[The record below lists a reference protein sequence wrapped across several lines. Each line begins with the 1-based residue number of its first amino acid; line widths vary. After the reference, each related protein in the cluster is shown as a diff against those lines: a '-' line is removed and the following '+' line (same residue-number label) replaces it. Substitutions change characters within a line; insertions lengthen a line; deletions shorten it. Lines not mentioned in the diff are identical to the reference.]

1 MLAILKKSFII
12 NTLLLILIIS
22 LSIMSIHWHHQ
33 MYLLY
38 KQEKIVKKQHEH
50 TNAINRQ
57 LLMEYSE
64 LQSGVSIFQISQ
76 EKLLMFPPTK
86 AKDVSI

>member
-1 MLAILKKSFII
+1 
-12 NTLLLILIIS
+12 
-22 LSIMSIHWHHQ
+22 MSIHWHHQ

-76 EKLLMFPPTK
+76 EKLLMFSPTK
-86 AKDVSI
+86 TKDVSI

>member
-1 MLAILKKSFII
+1 M

-38 KQEKIVKKQHEH
+38 KQEKIVKEQHAH
-50 TNAINRQ
+50 INAINRQ
-57 LLMEYSE
+57 LLMEHSE
-64 LQSGVSIFQISQ
+64 LQSGISIFQISQ
-76 EKLLMFPPTK
+76 EKLLMFPPIETQ
-86 AKDVSI
+86 DVSI

>member
-1 MLAILKKSFII
+1 
-12 NTLLLILIIS
+12 
-22 LSIMSIHWHHQ
+22 MSIHWHYQ

-38 KQEKIVKKQHEH
+38 KQEKIVKEQHEH

-64 LQSGVSIFQISQ
+64 LQSGDTWKQ
-76 EKLLMFPPTK
+76 L
-86 AKDVSI
+86 

>member
-22 LSIMSIHWHHQ
+22 LSIMSIHWHRQ

-38 KQEKIVKKQHEH
+38 KQEKIVKEQHEH

-76 EKLLMFPPTK
+76 EKLLMFPPIETQ
-86 AKDVSI
+86 DVSI

>member
-1 MLAILKKSFII
+1 MI
-12 NTLLLILIIS
+12 
-22 LSIMSIHWHHQ
+22 IHWHHQ

-38 KQEKIVKKQHEH
+38 KQEKIVKEQHEH

-76 EKLLMFPPTK
+76 EKLLMFPPIETQ
-86 AKDVSI
+86 DVSI

>member
-1 MLAILKKSFII
+1 
-12 NTLLLILIIS
+12 
-22 LSIMSIHWHHQ
+22 MSIHWHHQ

-76 EKLLMFPPTK
+76 EKLLMLPPTK
-86 AKDVSI
+86 TRDVSI

>member
-76 EKLLMFPPTK
+76 EKLLMFSPTK
-86 AKDVSI
+86 TKDVSI

>member
-86 AKDVSI
+86 TRDVSI

>member
-1 MLAILKKSFII
+1 
-12 NTLLLILIIS
+12 
-22 LSIMSIHWHHQ
+22 MSIHWHHQ

-50 TNAINRQ
+50 SNAINRQ
-57 LLMEYSE
+57 ILMEYSE

-86 AKDVSI
+86 TRDVSI

>member
-22 LSIMSIHWHHQ
+22 LSIMIIHWHHQ

-50 TNAINRQ
+50 SNAINRQ

-86 AKDVSI
+86 TRDVSI

>member
-1 MLAILKKSFII
+1 
-12 NTLLLILIIS
+12 
-22 LSIMSIHWHHQ
+22 MSIHWHHQ

-57 LLMEYSE
+57 LLMEHSE

-76 EKLLMFPPTK
+76 EKLLMFPPIETQ
-86 AKDVSI
+86 DVSI

>member
-12 NTLLLILIIS
+12 NTLLLILIVS

-38 KQEKIVKKQHEH
+38 KQEKIVKEQHEH

-76 EKLLMFPPTK
+76 EKLLMFPPIETQ
-86 AKDVSI
+86 DVSI

>member
-1 MLAILKKSFII
+1 MLAIFKKTIII
-12 NTLLLILIIS
+12 NSLLILLIIS

-38 KQEKIVKKQHEH
+38 KKEKVFQEQYEH

-64 LQSGVSIFQISQ
+64 LQSGVSIFRISQ
-76 EKLLMFPPTK
+76 EKLLMFLPIK

>member
-1 MLAILKKSFII
+1 
-12 NTLLLILIIS
+12 
-22 LSIMSIHWHHQ
+22 MSIHWHHQ

-38 KQEKIVKKQHEH
+38 KQEKIVKEQHEH
-50 TNAINRQ
+50 INAINRQ

-76 EKLLMFPPTK
+76 EKLLMFPPIETQ
-86 AKDVSI
+86 DVSI

>member
-1 MLAILKKSFII
+1 
-12 NTLLLILIIS
+12 
-22 LSIMSIHWHHQ
+22 MSIHWHHQ

-76 EKLLMFPPTK
+76 KKLLMFSPTK
-86 AKDVSI
+86 NRDVSI

>member
-1 MLAILKKSFII
+1 
-12 NTLLLILIIS
+12 
-22 LSIMSIHWHHQ
+22 MSIHWHHQ

-50 TNAINRQ
+50 SNAINRQ

-64 LQSGVSIFQISQ
+64 LQSGVSILQISQ

-86 AKDVSI
+86 TRDVSI

>member
-12 NTLLLILIIS
+12 NTLLLILIVS

-86 AKDVSI
+86 TRDVSI

>member
-1 MLAILKKSFII
+1 
-12 NTLLLILIIS
+12 
-22 LSIMSIHWHHQ
+22 

-86 AKDVSI
+86 TRDVSI

>member
-1 MLAILKKSFII
+1 
-12 NTLLLILIIS
+12 
-22 LSIMSIHWHHQ
+22 

-76 EKLLMFPPTK
+76 EKLLMFSPTK
-86 AKDVSI
+86 NRDVSI

>member
-1 MLAILKKSFII
+1 MLVILKKSFII

-38 KQEKIVKKQHEH
+38 KQEKIVIEQHEH
-50 TNAINRQ
+50 INAINRQ
-57 LLMEYSE
+57 LLMEFSE

-76 EKLLMFPPTK
+76 EKLLMFPPIETQ
-86 AKDVSI
+86 DVSI

>member
-86 AKDVSI
+86 TKDVSI

>member
-1 MLAILKKSFII
+1 
-12 NTLLLILIIS
+12 
-22 LSIMSIHWHHQ
+22 MSIHWHHQ

-38 KQEKIVKKQHEH
+38 KQEKIVKKQHGH

-86 AKDVSI
+86 TRDVSI

>member
-1 MLAILKKSFII
+1 MLAILKKTFII

-86 AKDVSI
+86 TRDVSI

>member
-1 MLAILKKSFII
+1 
-12 NTLLLILIIS
+12 
-22 LSIMSIHWHHQ
+22 MSIHWHYQ

-38 KQEKIVKKQHEH
+38 KQEKIVKEQHEH
-50 TNAINRQ
+50 NNAINRQ

-86 AKDVSI
+86 TRDVSI

>member
-1 MLAILKKSFII
+1 
-12 NTLLLILIIS
+12 
-22 LSIMSIHWHHQ
+22 MSIHWHHQ

-50 TNAINRQ
+50 SNAINRQ

-64 LQSGVSIFQISQ
+64 LQSGVSIFRISQ

-86 AKDVSI
+86 TKDVSI

>member
-1 MLAILKKSFII
+1 
-12 NTLLLILIIS
+12 
-22 LSIMSIHWHHQ
+22 MSIHWHHQ
-33 MYLLY
+33 MHLLY
-38 KQEKIVKKQHEH
+38 KQEKIVKKQLEH

-86 AKDVSI
+86 TRDVSI

>member
-1 MLAILKKSFII
+1 
-12 NTLLLILIIS
+12 
-22 LSIMSIHWHHQ
+22 MSIHWHYQ

-86 AKDVSI
+86 TRDVSI